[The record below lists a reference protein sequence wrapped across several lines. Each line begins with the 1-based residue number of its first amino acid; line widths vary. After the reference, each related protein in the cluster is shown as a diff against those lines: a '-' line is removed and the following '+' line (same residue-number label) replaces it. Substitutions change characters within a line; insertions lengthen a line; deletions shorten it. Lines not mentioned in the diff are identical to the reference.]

1 MAAFNKFK
9 TNLVQMIF
17 LKSTKGKTYEAKL
30 TEGGYKL
37 YRVDEENERNLLS
50 ADGIQ
55 IDNQTP
61 YPALI
66 SVDKNGIFNSAKHS
80 IPIKFNYA
88 IIDFALRSLCFGLFM
103 IGFLGKLDFWVL
115 QIVVIGPVLFYQAVK
130 KQEKTVLRWQQ
141 SYRLHYEESFAI
153 KFELDKLIFELKY
166 NRLFFIIPL
175 IQAGIG
181 TYICWLLLDLG
192 FTLKVL
198 LCFLLFFILLYYSK
212 LLCHAGL
219 ITKIP
224 LNNLEEIEKKYR
236 LLNRWEIIDELQ
248 TGTIKESKIEL
259 LDIIYIVTIYLL
271 IFHLNEENIE
281 KITRFVI
288 SIYHQILNLY
298 I

>member
-1 MAAFNKFK
+1 
-9 TNLVQMIF
+9 MIF

-181 TYICWLLLDLG
+181 THFNLTPRFDVSVLG
-192 FTLKVL
+192 QYMIHLGSDVDAHL
-198 LCFLLFFILLYYSK
+198 HGNSVHIEEHMGGALEGHLLFTVGVYYK
-212 LLCHAGL
+212 LFDC
-219 ITKIP
+219 
-224 LNNLEEIEKKYR
+224 
-236 LLNRWEIIDELQ
+236 W
-248 TGTIKESKIEL
+248 
-259 LDIIYIVTIYLL
+259 
-271 IFHLNEENIE
+271 
-281 KITRFVI
+281 
-288 SIYHQILNLY
+288 
-298 I
+298 